1 MLVACTLLSRIPFLF
16 DGYGSEEDAWALA
29 LVAERIAT
37 TGHYEVSRLPGHPV
51 QEIVFALLSSW
62 GSFMFNLTTALISTV
77 GVWAFYRIVR
87 IMNRPIAFWSGI
99 ALAATPI
106 VFIHSTNSMDYTW
119 GMSLL
124 ICATLALISNRIL
137 LCGILV
143 GIATGCRITSLASLV
158 PMIAYLLFLDST
170 SSGIR
175 SSIKLCCCALA
186 STLLVFTPV
195 LAEYGTSFF
204 TFYEHFPIPH
214 WTKNLYK
221 GTLGVW
227 GLPALVTFTIA
238 STIQAAQLRRNWG
251 NLQRE
256 QKAFAGLSAGMVILM
271 ALVFFKLPLKSAF
284 LVPAVPFTIVLAG
297 FFFSGKQFHVLT
309 GSLLAGCFVLGVNLA
324 EAHRGSAL
332 SALAIEYK
340 IAGHR
345 VALDPLYG
353 LVTADRSKRIQRT
366 EFAESVVAQC
376 ELIRQPTAILCGWWL
391 ADILVLSK
399 QYPANSDVIYL
410 HYISPMQ
417 LNSLKTR
424 NIRIFYLEDQAE
436 YNDLRFDSA
445 FTKNN
450 ALPFTSLNQIPP
462 DSNASTFSLQ

>member
-1 MLVACTLLSRIPFLF
+1 MFFTLLSRIPFLF

-29 LVAERIAT
+29 LVADRIAT

-51 QEIVFALLSSW
+51 QEIVFALLNSW
-62 GSFMFNLTTALISTV
+62 GPIVFNLTTALISTT

-87 IMNRPIAFWSGI
+87 TMNRPVALWSGI
-99 ALAATPI
+99 ALASTPI
-106 VFIHSTNSMDYTW
+106 VFIHSTNAMDYTW

-124 ICATLALISNRIL
+124 LCATLALISNRIL
-137 LCGILV
+137 MCGILI
-143 GIATGCRITSLASLV
+143 GLATGCRITSLGILA
-158 PMIAYLLFLDST
+158 PMIAYVFYLDST
-170 SSGIR
+170 STGIR
-175 SSIKLCCCALA
+175 SAVKLLCCTLASALA
-186 STLLVFTPV
+186 VYIPV
-195 LAEYGTSFF
+195 LSEYGTSFF

-227 GLPALVTFTIA
+227 GLPALVALIVA
-238 STIQAAQLRRNWG
+238 SIIQATQLRRNWG

-271 ALVFFKLPLKSAF
+271 TIVFFRLPLKSAF
-284 LVPAVPFTIVLAG
+284 LVPAVPFAIALAG
-297 FFFSGKQFHVLT
+297 YFFSRKQFYVLT
-309 GSLLAGCFVLGVNLA
+309 GSLLAGCFVMGVNLA
-324 EAHRGSAL
+324 EAHRGSVI
-332 SALAIEYK
+332 SSLAVECT
-340 IAGHR
+340 IADHR

-366 EFAESVVAQC
+366 AFAESVVEQC
-376 ELIRQPTAILCGWWL
+376 KSIGRPTALVCGWWL

-399 QYPANSDVIYL
+399 QQPANPNVLYE
-410 HYISPMQ
+410 HYISPAE
-417 LNSLKTR
+417 LDSLKTA
-424 NIRIFYLEDQAE
+424 NINVYYLEDQAE

-450 ALPFTSLNQIPP
+450 ALPFTVLLQTPA
-462 DSNASTFSLQ
+462 DSNAITFSLH